1 MLFTL
6 VLGVMALAAFEA
18 LKKDGILGSAVILF
32 IAGFATWS
40 GVDDEW
46 RGILMMVVFYLFGNV
61 SNPSFPSGIKAQLF
75 CAFPLMMHHG
85 IVGALLACLVI
96 SSYDGTR
103 GFIHGKVEKY
113 GFYAFYPV
121 HLLCLVGYIVL
132 FP

>member
-1 MLFTL
+1 
-6 VLGVMALAAFEA
+6 
-18 LKKDGILGSAVILF
+18 
-32 IAGFATWS
+32 
-40 GVDDEW
+40 
-46 RGILMMVVFYLFGNV
+46 MMVVFYLLGNV
-61 SNPSFPSGIKAQLF
+61 CNPSLPSGRKAQLF
-75 CAFPLMMHHG
+75 CAFPLMMHYG

-103 GFIHGKVEKY
+103 GFIYGKVAKY

>member
-46 RGILMMVVFYLFGNV
+46 RGILMMVVFYLLENV
-61 SNPSFPSGIKAQLF
+61 SNPSFLSGRKA
-75 CAFPLMMHHG
+75 
-85 IVGALLACLVI
+85 
-96 SSYDGTR
+96 
-103 GFIHGKVEKY
+103 
-113 GFYAFYPV
+113 
-121 HLLCLVGYIVL
+121 
-132 FP
+132 